1 MQSIFRAHARSI
13 PSIHQRGRHLH
24 GQVVSDCLLMCCV
37 APPSLPTA
45 LPNLAGT
52 GRLGILDAAGDSS
65 RLVSGH
71 GQAGEDGI
79 EEIQLEQRGVLI
91 VIELAIVSA
100 V

>member
-1 MQSIFRAHARSI
+1 
-13 PSIHQRGRHLH
+13 
-24 GQVVSDCLLMCCV
+24 MCCV